1 MSVQFTSSLADT
13 ILTTLKTEIEID
25 PVVLRVRTG
34 APPASCSDA
43 DTGTLLAAV
52 NLTSPIFNA
61 PSSGSMTF
69 TGTWEDLAA
78 DDTGTAGHWRLFT
91 DGTCYAQ
98 GTCSASGG
106 GGDLILSTTTFT
118 AGQPF
123 SITTWTW
130 SLPV

>member
-1 MSVQFTSSLADT
+1 MVQYSEEMANFIVQSIET
-13 ILTTLKTEIEID
+13 IPDLGPTLKIF
-25 PVVLRVRTG
+25 
-34 APPASCSDA
+34 
-43 DTGTLLAAV
+43 TGTKPANCAAADSGTQLAEV
-52 NLTSPIFNA
+52 TLPGDWLTDPA
-61 PSSGSMTF
+61 GGSVSLN
-69 TGTWEDLAA
+69 GTWEDLSA
-78 DDTGTAGHWRLFT
+78 DNSGTAGHWRLYRT
-91 DGTCYAQ
+91 ADSAVCAQ